1 MDNIDLP
8 IWFVIY
14 WVWNFIA
21 FLLMRTDK
29 QYARN
34 QARRIR
40 EKTFFRMALFG
51 GAAGVLIG
59 MYVYRH
65 KTLHSSFVI
74 GIPVI
79 LLGNLVCMYLLL

>member
-21 FLLMRTDK
+21 FLLVRTDK

-34 QARRIR
+34 QVRRIR
-40 EKTFFRMALFG
+40 ERTFFQMALFG

-65 KTLHSSFVI
+65 KTLHPSFVI

-79 LLGNLVCMYLLL
+79 LLGNLVCMYILL